1 MGKTYDELKN
11 EHLTP
16 EQRLATLGIEAKP
29 LIGNIVANTF
39 IASEILQQ
47 ELDDKSIEK
56 LKVLLSKI
64 AISTSELSE
73 LHKILVK

>member
-1 MGKTYDELKN
+1 MVKKYDELKN
-11 EHLTP
+11 EDLTP
-16 EQRLATLGIEAKP
+16 EQRLATLGIESKP

-39 IASEILQQ
+39 IASEILQK

-64 AISTSELSE
+64 DTSTSELKE

>member
-11 EHLTP
+11 GHLTP
-16 EQRLATLGIEAKP
+16 EQRLATLGIESKP
-29 LIGNIVANTF
+29 LIGNIVANIF

-47 ELDDKSIEK
+47 ESDDKSIEK
-56 LKVLLSKI
+56 LTVLLSKI